1 MWKSMFF
8 SLVHILAYNFCHSV
22 QYILS
27 YQVVIWIKDIF
38 NWTRVNIFL
47 CSTHMHMQLKE
58 QIIVFRCRFWVG
70 SMPRM
75 CMYVRI
81 SNHQCFFT
89 IYSNINP
96 VCNLIQQKRI
106 EFYSQHSTCIG
117 CFGPNLAVGI
127 FVPHIEV
134 WNFFH

>member
-1 MWKSMFF
+1 MWYAHATEGTDHCFQMQILGGKHAKDVHVCKDFKSP
-8 SLVHILAYNFCHSV
+8 V
-22 QYILS
+22 
-27 YQVVIWIKDIF
+27 
-38 NWTRVNIFL
+38 FL
-47 CSTHMHMQLKE
+47 
-58 QIIVFRCRFWVG
+58 
-70 SMPRM
+70 
-75 CMYVRI
+75 
-81 SNHQCFFT
+81 T